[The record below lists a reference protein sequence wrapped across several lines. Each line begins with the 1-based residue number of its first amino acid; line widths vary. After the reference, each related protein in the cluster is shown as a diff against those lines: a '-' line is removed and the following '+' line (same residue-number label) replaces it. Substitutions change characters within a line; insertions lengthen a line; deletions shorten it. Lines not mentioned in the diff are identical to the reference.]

1 MPLIKNICN
10 IEDARF
16 VAQLDFLASRNQFI
30 RELGRIVLSE
40 REGFE
45 SIWNIANRVY
55 ERHRSPQSESLDGH
69 SFDRPARAALIA

>member
-45 SIWNIANRVY
+45 SIW
-55 ERHRSPQSESLDGH
+55 EHREPGV
-69 SFDRPARAALIA
+69 RPA